1 MTFTVGEMRWGE
13 DGGGDDE
20 GRGGNMGGFGALRL
34 TTSHPHSFCL
44 LEDSLKISLLI
55 IISIS

>member
-1 MTFTVGEMRWGE
+1 MRWGE